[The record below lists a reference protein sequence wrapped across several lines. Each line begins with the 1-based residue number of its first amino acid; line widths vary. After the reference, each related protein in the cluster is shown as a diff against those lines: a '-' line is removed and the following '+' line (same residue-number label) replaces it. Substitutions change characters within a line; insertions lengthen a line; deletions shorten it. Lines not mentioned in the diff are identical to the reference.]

1 MYTIPETGYRRLS
14 VYYSGNGIQTAYL
27 GSVIWAQHYSG
38 NGTQTAYGL
47 RLTAY
52 GLRLTGYRRLRLL
65 SVLLRLLP
73 FFEIEIEIKSLQA
86 HPHSNVN
93 LF

>member
-1 MYTIPETGYRRLS
+1 MYRLS
-14 VYYSGNGIQTAYL
+14 HMGSALLQKRDTDGLRPTAHSLRLTAYGFPYM

-52 GLRLTGYRRLRLL
+52 GLRLTGYRRLRLF
-65 SVLLRLLP
+65 SVDCG
-73 FFEIEIEIKSLQA
+73 IDAQ
-86 HPHSNVN
+86 
-93 LF
+93 